1 MKTKDKETS
10 DFRWCIDND
19 FQVYVK
25 PFDNYPGCNKYVV
38 AFRKG
43 GISSEGLDLLY
54 KDNRPHKSTEVVGE
68 KIYRNT
74 KEASEAAVELRSK
87 LRERYG

>member
-1 MKTKDKETS
+1 MKKKDKETS

-25 PFDNYPGCNKYVV
+25 PFDMYPGCNKYVV
-38 AFRKG
+38 VVRKG
-43 GISSEGLDLLY
+43 GISSEGLDVLY
-54 KDNRPHKSTEVVGE
+54 KDGTAHKSNEIVGE

-74 KEASEAAVELRSK
+74 KEASEAAVRLRSE

>member
-1 MKTKDKETS
+1 MKKKAKEIS
-10 DFRWCIDND
+10 NFRWCIDND

-25 PFDNYPGCNKYVV
+25 PFDNYVGCNKYVV

-43 GISSEGLDLLY
+43 GISSEGLDVLY
-54 KDNRPHKSTEVVGE
+54 KDGKQYKSTEIVGE

-74 KEASEAAVELRSK
+74 KEASEAVIELRSK

>member
-1 MKTKDKETS
+1 MKKKDKKIS

-25 PFDNYPGCNKYVV
+25 PFDNYAGCNKFVV
-38 AFRKG
+38 VVRKG
-43 GISSEGLDLLY
+43 GISSEGLDVLY
-54 KDNRPHKSTEVVGE
+54 KDGKTYKSKEIVGE
-68 KIYRNT
+68 KIYKNT
-74 KEASEAAVELRSK
+74 KEASEAVVRLHSE